1 MSYSTGVTPRR
12 LAQPHGSYFNAV
24 LTPNLASRRQY
35 NGKVKCKAPAVTG
48 SAPPN
53 RADRLNDNI
62 KFVANSEVFDIRA
75 GEPVVSSFNESGF
88 SNHRRGYV
96 FSSLNGYGVDSG
108 NSTDLRKA
116 FHESDIQF
124 AGLCQNDYV
133 ASGNQSLREQGLA
146 VQCSGIKTIIND
158 SEETV
163 HMGDLLMLDVPN
175 EVPTKQRRGI
185 PNEKVRF
192 VLRPVPENYLVDQV
206 KATLNKQSVSIS
218 DTKIAKVIA
227 AYRKAAK
234 HIVAKAVSSARAHE
248 QVDVLLT
255 KPSFV

>member
-1 MSYSTGVTPRR
+1 MSYSSGATPRR

-24 LTPNLASRRQY
+24 LTPNIGSRRQY
-35 NGKVKCKAPAVTG
+35 KGQKCTAPAVAQDT
-48 SAPPN
+48 PN
-53 RADRLNDNI
+53 RAARLNENL

-96 FSSLNGYGVDSG
+96 FSSLNGYGVDNG
-108 NSTDLRKA
+108 STDLREA
-116 FHESDIQF
+116 FHASDIQF

-158 SEETV
+158 SEDTV

-192 VLRPVPENYLVDQV
+192 VLRPVPENYLVDRVV
-206 KATLNKQSVSIS
+206 KITGFMKKDIATI
-218 DTKIAKVIA
+218 IA

-234 HIVAKAVSSARAHE
+234 HIVGKAVSSARAHE

>member
-1 MSYSTGVTPRR
+1 MPR
-12 LAQPHGSYFNAV
+12 
-24 LTPNLASRRQY
+24 LT
-35 NGKVKCKAPAVTG
+35 
-48 SAPPN
+48 
-53 RADRLNDNI
+53 DNI
-62 KFVANSEVFDIRA
+62 NFTANSEVFDIRA
-75 GEPVVSSFNESGF
+75 GEPVVSSNTESGF
-88 SNHRRGYV
+88 PNHRRGYV
-96 FSSLNGYGVDSG
+96 FSSLNGYGVDDG
-108 NSTDLRKA
+108 ASTDLRKA

-158 SEETV
+158 CEETV
-163 HMGDLLMLDVPN
+163 HMGDLLMLDVPD
-175 EVPTKQRRGI
+175 EVSTKQRRGI

-192 VLRPVPENYLVDQV
+192 VLRPVPENYLVKRVAGVVTSLSEED
-206 KATLNKQSVSIS
+206 
-218 DTKIAKVIA
+218 IANVIKE
-227 AYRKAAK
+227 YRKAAK

>member
-1 MSYSTGVTPRR
+1 MSFSNGVTPRR

-35 NGKVKCKAPAVTG
+35 NGKVKCTAPAVSKG
-48 SAPPN
+48 KQPN
-53 RADRLNDNI
+53 RQQRLNDNI

-75 GEPVVSSFNESGF
+75 GEPVVSSNTESGF
-88 SNHRRGYV
+88 PNHRRGYV
-96 FSSLNGYGVDSG
+96 FSSLNGYGVDDG
-108 NSTDLRKA
+108 NVTDLREA
-116 FHESDIQF
+116 FHKSDIQF

-158 SEETV
+158 CEETV
-163 HMGDLLMLDVPN
+163 HMGDLLMLDVPD
-175 EVPTKQRRGI
+175 EVSTKQRRGI

-192 VLRPVPENYLVDQV
+192 VLRPVPENYLAKRVAEET
-206 KATLNKQSVSIS
+206 KVSI
-218 DTKIAKVIA
+218 KIVANIIK

-234 HIVAKAVSSARAHE
+234 HIVGKAVSSARSHE